1 MIYFSKYRNFEGE
14 KIDFERLKIIEKVT
28 GEKHYFSKTI
38 FKLSNSGCECLSQK
52 IEFIKDDFP
61 ISIRVKYLKVL
72 SQELNCL
79 LDLNLIHGDLNQK
92 NIRLGKDGYYVID
105 FEPILLYKDSS
116 KLMCTYPY
124 LNKIDYKSNV
134 LTEKTDKLSFDIFIK
149 KKLKYPFS
157 KRLTIDYVNY
167 LFEKTN
173 NHYNLNFSQI
183 LNNNLKNRQNDL
195 SKYN

>member
-1 MIYFSKYRNFEGE
+1 MYYYSKYRIFEG

-28 GEKHYFSKTI
+28 GEKYFFAKTF
-38 FKLSNSGCECLSQK
+38 FKLSNTRCECLSQK
-52 IEFIKDDFP
+52 IQFIKDVLP
-61 ISIRVKYLKVL
+61 ISVRIKYLKVL

-79 LDLNLIHGDLNQK
+79 LNFKLIHGDLNKK

-105 FEPILLYKDSS
+105 FEPILFYKDSC

-124 LNKIDYKSNV
+124 INKIDYKSNI

-149 KKLKYPFS
+149 KKLKYHFS
-157 KRLTIDYVNY
+157 KRLTIDYVNHLY
-167 LFEKTN
+167 EQTN

-183 LNNNLKNRQNDL
+183 LKNNLKNYIDL
-195 SKYN
+195 S